1 MSNVKCQTEW
11 TLLGYLYFKSG
22 LRNCI
27 RLSNALSSDTTC
39 SNLFPFHLFSTLIHS
54 TFHVQ
59 ISASAD
65 FCTIFDTYTC
75 RTANDG
81 DEGKE

>member
-1 MSNVKCQTEW
+1 MDIAWIS
-11 TLLGYLYFKSG
+11 LLQSG
-22 LRNCI
+22 LRNCS

-54 TFHVQ
+54 TVHVQ

-81 DEGKE
+81 DEKGKSRDLSLH